1 MHTKAMVTDLSLLR
15 LLQLVSPGL
24 PIGMYSYSQGLERAV
39 EDGWIHNAEQTANW
53 LQGLLQNG
61 SSKVDLP
68 ILARIYDAW
77 RQHDSSAIEHWSQI
91 LIACRETA
99 ELRAE
104 DRQTGQALARLL
116 INLEFPEALEW
127 VKRADATLVTLFALA
142 AARWEI
148 NKADA
153 MAGYLWG
160 WLENQVLCAVKLV
173 PLGQVA
179 GQKLLITLAGELPAL
194 VDRALSMRDDEIGGS
209 CFGLALTSS
218 RHEMQYSR
226 LFRS

>member
-1 MHTKAMVTDLSLLR
+1 MVTDLSLLR

-39 EDGWIHNAEQTANW
+39 EDGWINNAEQTANW

>member
-1 MHTKAMVTDLSLLR
+1 MVTDLSLLR

-39 EDGWIHNAEQTANW
+39 ADGWITNAEQTGAW
-53 LQGLLQNG
+53 LHGLLQNG
-61 SSKVDLP
+61 LSRVDAP
-68 ILARIYDAW
+68 ILARLYDAW
-77 RQHDSSAIEHWSQI
+77 NSNDIAAVAYWSGV
-91 LIACRETA
+91 LTACRETA
-99 ELRAE
+99 ELRSE
-104 DRQTGQALARLL
+104 DRHTGQALARLL
-116 INLEFPEALEW
+116 VNLEVPEASDWL
-127 VKRADATLVTLFALA
+127 KRPDATLANLFALA
-142 AARWEI
+142 AARWQI
-148 NKADA
+148 SKVDTLT
-153 MAGYLWG
+153 GYLWG

-179 GQKLLITLAGELPAL
+179 GQRLLKDLAGDLPAL
-194 VDRALSMRDDEIGGS
+194 VEQAVDLADSEIGGS

>member
-1 MHTKAMVTDLSLLR
+1 MVTDLSLLR